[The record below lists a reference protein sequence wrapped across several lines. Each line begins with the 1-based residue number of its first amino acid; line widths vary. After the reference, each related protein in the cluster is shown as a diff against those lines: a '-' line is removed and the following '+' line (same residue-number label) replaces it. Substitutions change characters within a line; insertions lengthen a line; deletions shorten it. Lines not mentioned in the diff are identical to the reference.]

1 MPTRSELMDDAIFL
15 DPVAGEVR
23 QVGAVCLQARRT
35 IAKGDPRRRYRYFIF
50 DPALPENARPHK
62 VFSRIAQKS
71 FALGLR
77 SYAMRD
83 IDVPDDE
90 VPDFFSDGSG
100 HAIFIRN
107 YSSASY
113 GDIEWLCGMLG
124 LDEESI
130 RRMSRGELSKP
141 DETGTVASS
150 KAKKRPEKP
159 GDKDQRGN
167 PHPRRKKRSRGI
179 SDCLKGIAQEIR
191 ASAAAGAD
199 ELSSRADR
207 ARDKKEK
214 RRVTPLLDPL
224 PTIAERERRMAAET
238 ELVAVKETKC
248 ASTDITVGEVHAPY
262 PRILAYEAEVFVTTD
277 AHELNHLDYK
287 GFTCLADGQGEVK
300 LGMLNKTAERKK
312 MLSTF
317 NRHLKR
323 VDPSFRK
330 SNDKFECVEVK
341 FGKGQETDGTHWL
354 AHAVGDWSSMTG
366 MPAAFVTHFRQTAN
380 LRNPILTPHAHV
392 IAFCPDGSIQSIREH
407 ILERLA
413 DENGGAR

>member
-1 MPTRSELMDDAIFL
+1 MDDAIFL

-50 DPALPENARPHK
+50 DPALPENARPHR
-62 VFSRIAQKS
+62 VFSRIAQKA
-71 FALGLR
+71 FDLGLR

-141 DETGTVASS
+141 DEAGSVASS

-159 GDKDQRGN
+159 GDKPQRGN
-167 PHPRRKKRSRGI
+167 PHPRRKKRSRGM
-179 SDCLKGIAQEIR
+179 SDRLKGIAQEIR

-207 ARDKKEK
+207 TRDKKEK

-224 PTIAERERRMAAET
+224 PTIAERERRMAAEA

-248 ASTDITVGEVHAPY
+248 ASADITVGEVHAPMPTVLNY
-262 PRILAYEAEVFVTTD
+262 ESEIYVTSAEHQAY
-277 AHELNHLDYK
+277 HLNLRAYS
-287 GFTCLADGQGEVK
+287 CIADGKGDTRLSKVK
-300 LGMLNKTAERKK
+300 SVADRKAEIACINKLLKLAGCTVRKGK
-312 MLSTF
+312 DVI
-317 NRHLKR
+317 R
-323 VDPSFRK
+323 
-330 SNDKFECVEVK
+330 CVEVE
-341 FGKGQETDGTHWL
+341 FGRGHETDGVHWL
-354 AHAVGDWSSMTG
+354 AQVIGDWSAATG
-366 MPAAFVTHFRQTAN
+366 MPCAFVTHFRQIGSDGKKM
-380 LRNPILTPHAHV
+380 PPHAHLIWYMPNDG
-392 IAFCPDGSIQSIREH
+392 IACLREKM
-407 ILERLA
+407 LERLA
-413 DENGGAR
+413 DEKGDAR